1 MRGKW
6 LLLIS
11 VAAVLTGPSV
21 VFGQGGQ
28 SGSIVGYVTDQTGNP
43 LRGVKV
49 VATSDAMSGRALVA
63 YSDQEGGY
71 HILALM
77 PGRYKVVATAPG
89 MSQVVQ
95 ENINVGINA
104 ATEVNMLMEVQTAQE
119 TMVIVDRPPVVST
132 TRAAVKE
139 TYDLQMVERIPFT
152 EPINQFRDI
161 IDMTPGT
168 INRRV
173 RGGGQRQTLFTQD
186 GFEIK
191 EQFPSLRSSAA
202 FEIQTAGYGADAP
215 TASGGVENLVTRSGT
230 NHFMFEFTAVG
241 DGSATRFFQDLG
253 EPSVGNRRLI
263 INPTFSGPI
272 IKDKLWYHVNIETH
286 IIRENNPRDPLLVLP
301 SPTPFFNVIP
311 KITTKI
317 RYQLTPR
324 NKLELLINGDAPYQE
339 NNRRI
344 AGVSDAAQQDRLA
357 QRYFLG
363 LTFESLLTDNLL
375 FRSQA
380 GWTGFF
386 QDIYPSSC
394 RWGDPD
400 TCETIPNIRQR
411 LPTTLEYG
419 NANKHDKQN
428 LQSLQFINTLEYFL
442 STKNFGDHN
451 FRLKDTLYFER
462 DTQKTSQTGN
472 TFYEYAGTIPVAQ
485 TTFYAND
492 PRLDAPQYGFTSGTV
507 ESFKHILTASDT
519 WRIRRYLTALPA
531 LSFIQASASNNYKTF
546 PFSTTTWAP
555 AISAVWDVGHD
566 GKTVLR
572 ASGSVYV
579 DVDLSLVGRHTI
591 GGAISASGGA
601 NSLQVTQ
608 RCVYNPANGQFDATC
623 TFAGGPS
630 RNTVGR
636 PCGPTGLDE
645 NGNSCQQSLKI
656 PRTWEGTVGVSRE
669 VAPGTALGLDFVYR
683 KFTNQFEDYETNR
696 IWNASGTALL
706 GYRSGVAETVLDLET
721 SSKAHRE
728 YMGLTFSAT
737 KQEGNV
743 RLNGSYTLGKLTG
756 SVLDGFQNDLGNFA
770 PSQDQFLLNGFL
782 VDDHRHE
789 IKFTGT
795 FWVKPWLSTGI
806 RYVYTSGTAGR
817 RLFFDPVTGAYNQ
830 YRAGVGVDP
839 GNNLNDPADNR
850 TLRLPDLQN
859 LNIQV
864 RAVLKPLIGHDI
876 SVFADIVNAL
886 GLRTAVTQGTADGRD
901 FGLTLTRLDPFRV
914 RFGLDYRFN

>member
-1 MRGKW
+1 MRCNW
-6 LLLIS
+6 ILLIS
-11 VAAVLTGPSV
+11 VTAVLVGRSV
-21 VFGQGGQ
+21 AFGQGGQ
-28 SGSIVGYVTDQTGNP
+28 AGSITGYVIDQTGNP
-43 LRGVKV
+43 LRGVKILAV
-49 VATSDAMSGRALVA
+49 SDVLSGRLTSA
-63 YSDQEGGY
+63 YSDQEGAY
-71 HILALM
+71 HILALP
-77 PGRYKVVATAPG
+77 PGVYKVTANAPG
-89 MSQVVQ
+89 MTPVVQ
-95 ENINVGINA
+95 ENIRVGINS
-104 ATEVNMLMEVQTAQE
+104 ATEVNIIMEVQTAQE

-132 TRAAVKE
+132 SRAAVKE

-152 EPINQFRDI
+152 DPINQFRDI

-241 DGSATRFFQDLG
+241 DGTATRFFQDLSD
-253 EPSVGNRRLI
+253 PSVGNRRLI
-263 INPTFSGPI
+263 LNPTFSGPI

-286 IIRENNPRDPLLVLP
+286 IIREANPRDPLLVLP
-301 SPTPFFNVIP
+301 ESTPFFNVIP
-311 KITTKI
+311 KITTKV

-324 NKLELLINGDAPYQE
+324 NKLELLFNGDAPYQE
-339 NNRRI
+339 NNRRT
-344 AGVSDAAQQDRLA
+344 AGITDDAQQDRLA

-394 RWGDPD
+394 RTGDSV
-400 TCETIPNIRQR
+400 TCEITPNIRQR
-411 LPTTLEYG
+411 LPTALEYG
-419 NANKHDKQN
+419 NGNKHDHQN
-428 LQSLQFINTLEYFL
+428 LQSLQFINALEYFR
-442 STKNFGDHN
+442 STRDFGDHN

-462 DTQKTSQTGN
+462 DTQRTRQTGDR
-472 TFYEYAGTIPVAQ
+472 FYEYAGTTPVAQ
-485 TTFYAND
+485 TTFFAND
-492 PRLDAPQYGFTSGTV
+492 PRLEAPQFGEFTGTV

-531 LSFIQASASNNYKTF
+531 LSFIQASASNNFHTF

-555 AISAVWDVGHD
+555 ALSMVWDVGHD
-566 GKTVLR
+566 GKTVIR
-572 ASGSVYV
+572 ASASVYV
-579 DVDLSLVGRHTI
+579 DVDLSLVGRHPI
-591 GGAISASGGA
+591 GGQISATGA
-601 NSLQVTQ
+601 PNTTGQVSQ

-623 TFAGGPS
+623 VYAGGVS

-645 NGNSCQQSLKI
+645 NGNSCQQELKI
-656 PRTWEGTVGVSRE
+656 PRTYEGTVGVSRE
-669 VAPGTALGLDFVYR
+669 IAPGTALGLDFIYR
-683 KFTNQFEDYETNR
+683 KFVNQFEDYETNR
-696 IWNASGTALL
+696 IWNASGDQVL

-743 RLNGSYTLGKLTG
+743 RFNGSYTLGTLTG
-756 SVLDGFQNDLGNFA
+756 SVLDGFQNDLGNVSPA
-770 PSQDQFLLNGFL
+770 QDMFLNGVL

-795 FWVKPWLSTGI
+795 FWVRPWLSTGI

-817 RLFFDPVTGAYNQ
+817 RLFFDPATGNYNS
-830 YRAGVGVDP
+830 YRAPVGVDP

-859 LNIQV
+859 LNLQM
-864 RAVLKPLIGHDI
+864 RAVLKPLIGVDI
-876 SVFADIVNAL
+876 SLFADIINVL
-886 GLRTAVTQGTADGRD
+886 GLRTALTQGTADGRD